1 MCMLRFL
8 FMKCIPIYPERIIN
22 RKVKVN
28 NPLAASREDSYA
40 DVLIVQSWF
49 IEILK
54 ETFYS
59 HSALMIGYLKFL
71 VPLFYFE

>member
-1 MCMLRFL
+1 
-8 FMKCIPIYPERIIN
+8 MKCIPIYPERIIN
-22 RKVKVN
+22 RKVN